1 MALCAAA
8 FTTLMGSEPSD
19 ETAVTN
25 SKVAAVATTAQG
37 TAMSTATAQGS
48 TARAAD
54 TSRPTKKRQPL
65 AIKFDVRADWDYF
78 HYDSKD
84 AKDESAFAGKFLNFI
99 LDGNINE
106 QISYHFRHR
115 LNKLVQNGNFFDA
128 TDWAYI
134 DYDINKNWRVSAGKQ
149 VIAIGGYEY
158 DRAPIDVYY
167 YSNFC
172 NLLPACYEFGISGQ
186 YTTNDSRNTILL
198 QLSNSPFT
206 SPDERFDGLYAYNLM
221 WYGRYGFF
229 NTMYSVNLMEYRIPS
244 WYPSDLHPDYN
255 KKHYTAIVA
264 LGNQLNFG
272 SLCLEIDYTHRYVQD
287 QKFFDN
293 FSLVGKA
300 AYTINNCLT
309 LFVKGGY
316 ERLMMSDPSY
326 MWHSL
331 VIINSAIPNIYE
343 SSAFYGAGL
352 EYYPIKNSRDLRLH
366 AYCFSNV
373 ADNKN
378 FYAGIGLRWRLNA
391 FTIE

>member
-1 MALCAAA
+1 MIKELTLGLMMGLALCAGFSTLNAA
-8 FTTLMGSEPSD
+8 EAD
-19 ETAVTN
+19 KNAQ
-25 SKVAAVATTAQG
+25 AATTSAVQ
-37 TAMSTATAQGS
+37 ASD
-48 TARAAD
+48 TARPA
-54 TSRPTKKRQPL
+54 KKRQPL

-78 HYDSKD
+78 HYNDKD
-84 AKDESAFAGKFLNFI
+84 AKDESAFSGKFLNFI
-99 LDGNINE
+99 LDGNISE

-115 LNKLVQNGNFFDA
+115 LNRLVENSNFFDA

-198 QLSNSPFT
+198 QLSNSPYT
-206 SPDERFDGLYAYNLM
+206 SNKRRFDGLYAYNLM

-229 NTMYSVNLMEYRIPS
+229 NTMYSVNLMEYRTRLLYPFNPS
-244 WYPSDLHPDYN
+244 PEN
-255 KKHYTAIVA
+255 KKHYTAVVA
-264 LGNQLNFG
+264 LGHQFNVDPF
-272 SLCLEIDYTHRYVQD
+272 CLEIDYTHRYVKG
-287 QKFFDN
+287 QKFFDHI
-293 FSLVGKA
+293 SLVGKA
-300 AYTINNCLT
+300 SYTINNCLT
-309 LFVKGGY
+309 LFAKGGY
-316 ERLMMSDPSY
+316 ERFTPNDPS
-326 MWHSL
+326 WL
-331 VIINSAIPNIYE
+331 WP
-343 SSAFYGAGL
+343 SSQYDVNASPSPVDFLFENGFYGAGL
-352 EYYPIKNSRDLRLH
+352 EYYPLKNSRDLRLH
-366 AYCFSNV
+366 FYCFSNV